1 MFKKNED
8 LPTIVKYHNT
18 IGLCTMEGRGFMFPV
33 DTAFD
38 QNGNIYTIN
47 RGHKADPRTIRI
59 TKYNIDSEF
68 FGTFLSYGK
77 KDGQLLTPSA
87 IAIDKNNNIY
97 TCDELTSAVTI
108 FDSNG
113 KFMNKW
119 GDKGNGKADLDGPTS
134 ILIDK
139 NEDVYISDQYNHR
152 IQKFTNEGEF
162 LLSFGSY
169 GNNNS
174 QLNLPWGITI
184 DNDNNV
190 FVANWRNNRIEK
202 FSDDGK
208 FISQFGKYGN
218 KEGELN
224 RPSSVV
230 VDNKG
235 HIYVADW
242 GNERIQIYNN
252 KGIFI
257 THLRGQATISKWA
270 QEFLDS
276 NLEEASARSKANLKP
291 SIGQFNND
299 PHEESSHIEEFFWG
313 PTSVKIH
320 EDKLFVTES
329 NRHRV
334 QIYNILS

>member
-1 MFKKNED
+1 MTSITESHSSI
-8 LPTIVKYHNT
+8 LSYHNT

-33 DTAFD
+33 DTTFD
-38 QNGNIYTIN
+38 SNGYIYTIN

-68 FGTFLSYGK
+68 FGTFLSYGNN
-77 KDGQLLTPSA
+77 DGQLLTPSA
-87 IAIDKNNNIY
+87 ITTDKNNNIY
-97 TCDELTSAVTI
+97 TCDELTSTVTI

-113 KFMNKW
+113 KFINKW
-119 GDKGNGKADLDGPTS
+119 GHKGKGKSNLDGPAS
-134 ILIDK
+134 IIIDQ

-152 IQKFTNEGEF
+152 IQKFTNDGEF
-162 LLSFGSY
+162 LLSFGLY

-184 DNDNNV
+184 DNNNNI

-208 FISQFGKYGN
+208 FISQFGSYGN

-235 HIYVADW
+235 YIYIADW
-242 GNERIQIYNN
+242 GNERIQIYDN
-252 KGIFI
+252 KGIYISQF
-257 THLRGQATISKWA
+257 RGQATISQWA

-291 SIGQFNND
+291 DIGQFNND

-320 EDKLFVTES
+320 QDKLFVTES

-334 QIYNILS
+334 QIYNILN